1 MFSKC
6 ISLII
11 TIQSTTVQL
20 SHALVKSSVIQL
32 EGRISPGQKT
42 NSNTTDTKKPE
53 EQATDYQ

>member
-1 MFSKC
+1 MHF
-6 ISLII
+6 
-11 TIQSTTVQL
+11 THHHNRSTTVQL

-53 EQATDYQ
+53 EQAMDYQ